1 MYTKYSVI
9 IIPGLGDKT
18 GILKILTNH
27 WKKHGLH
34 LIFHAVGWQDG
45 EDFTPKLNRLLDLVD
60 QLTKNGGRVSIVGT
74 SAGGS
79 AALNA
84 FIKRRSKIHTIIN
97 VCGRLRTGPE
107 KGFRSFQTTTA
118 PSQAFA
124 QAVKLAEANE
134 HTLSKADRKR
144 VMTVR
149 ARFGDQIV
157 PADTTILEGAFNK
170 SVPTAEHMLSIGAA
184 LTLFSKPL
192 ITFLIKE

>member
-1 MYTKYSVI
+1 MNKNHSVI
-9 IIPGLGDKT
+9 FIPGLGDKT

-27 WKKHGLH
+27 WKKRGLH

-45 EDFTPKLNRLLDLVD
+45 EDFQPKLNRLLDFVD
-60 QLTKNGGRVSIVGT
+60 QLTKNDGRVSIVGT

-84 FIKRRSKIHTIIN
+84 FIKRRNKIHKIIN

-107 KGFRSFQTTTA
+107 KGIRSFQTTTT
-118 PSQAFA
+118 PSRAFA
-124 QAVKLAEANE
+124 QAVKLAEAQE

-149 ARFGDQIV
+149 ARFGDQLV
-157 PADTTILEGAFNK
+157 PAETTFLDGAYNT
-170 SVPTAEHMLSIGAA
+170 SIPTAEHMLSIGAA
-184 LTLFSKPL
+184 LSLFSKPIL
-192 ITFLIKE
+192 KFLQKD